1 MLPDGSFCLA
11 PPPPGVDATSYY
23 NSMPSAVMAPP
34 ASSEA
39 LPQMVTTA
47 TPAETVTVATPTI
60 APSQVTA
67 SAAQVCVPSVPE
79 IR

>member
-11 PPPPGVDATSYY
+11 PPPPGIDASSYY

-34 ASSEA
+34 ASAEA
-39 LPQMVTTA
+39 LPHLGTT
-47 TPAETVTVATPTI
+47 PIPSETVTVATP
-60 APSQVTA
+60 APATPQV
-67 SAAQVCVPSVPE
+67 SSIAAQPNVPE